1 MKFCCFHLDNCP
13 DTQIRNMKVND
24 TVIADP
30 VYTVPLYVRGGVHS
44 FTPGTP
50 LCYEIHGQANRV
62 FNLISD
68 ECTSVN
74 AYYQSAHSPDAGN
87 VITSIGIV
95 ATNGVVRTT
104 VCVNVTSEGECSTV
118 VNSGQP
124 LSRGVFTRGVAVITV
139 DPGCV
144 MITVPNCG
152 EDVENL
158 MFWVRCRVRTLSF
171 DHGRQ
176 SVDQEMIKFVVGRGL
191 GLNEGSHG
199 LIGE

>member
-1 MKFCCFHLDNCP
+1 MKFCCSHLDSRDCR
-13 DTQIRNMKVND
+13 QIIEQKKVND

-30 VYTVPLYVRGGVHS
+30 VYTVPLYVRDGNHS
-44 FTPGTP
+44 FAPCTP

-74 AYYQSAHSPDAGN
+74 AYYQSAHSADAGN

-95 ATNGVVRTT
+95 ATDGVVRTT
-104 VCVNVTSEGECSTV
+104 VSVNVTSEGECFTV
-118 VNSGQP
+118 VDGDQALP
-124 LSRGVFTRGVAVITV
+124 PGEFTLGVASIRV

-144 MITVPNCG
+144 MITVPNCDRQG
-152 EDVENL
+152 L

-176 SVDQEMIKFVVGRGL
+176 SIDQEMIKFVVGRGL
-191 GLNEGSHG
+191 GLNQGSHG